1 MAGAPRDTLTL
12 DLLGLES
19 PSGPESQAAS
29 SCVEVGRSAKVTLRL
44 APPAA
49 RKMAAQARAAG
60 LSQGVYLSTLI
71 EGAPAILT
79 GADHRR
85 AVAALTAS
93 NDEIA
98 RMATDL
104 HGLVRLLRR
113 GETPLAAEVEATL
126 EALSSEVRA
135 HLRYASRL
143 IADLAPLVVVGPAAK
158 ASSKASSEGA
168 VR

>member
-1 MAGAPRDTLTL
+1 MVRVSRDTTTF
-12 DLLGLES
+12 DLLGPES
-19 PSGPESQAAS
+19 PSGPKSQAAS
-29 SCVEVGRSAKVTLRL
+29 SGVDVGRSAKITLRL
-44 APPAA
+44 APPVA

-71 EGAPAILT
+71 GGAPAILT

-104 HGLVRLLRR
+104 HGLVRLLRV
-113 GETPLAAEVEATL
+113 GELPLAAEVEATL

-143 IADLAPLVVVGPAAK
+143 IADLAPLAAVSRAVSAEKANPA
-158 ASSKASSEGA
+158 GA

>member
-1 MAGAPRDTLTL
+1 VAGAPRDTLTL

-19 PSGPESQAAS
+19 PSGPESRAAS
-29 SCVEVGRSAKVTLRL
+29 SGVDVGRSAKITLRL
-44 APPAA
+44 AATAA
-49 RKMAAQARAAG
+49 RKMEAQARAAG

-98 RMATDL
+98 RLAANIN
-104 HGLVRLLRR
+104 GLVR
-113 GETPLAAEVEATL
+113 
-126 EALSSEVRA
+126 
-135 HLRYASRL
+135 
-143 IADLAPLVVVGPAAK
+143 
-158 ASSKASSEGA
+158 
-168 VR
+168 